1 MQKNADNLNKED
13 KIMADPITINQII
26 SSLGL
31 TGDAAEKKCAELEKL
46 SVDELNR
53 ILSGC
58 THIKENNTGSFCFL
72 GGIETFKGEIFPTAP
87 QKTQKNARQPH
98 QPQKEYTYSQ
108 KRELDKFFADFLY
121 RTTNAAYKNMEEF
134 NDSVGFIDVQNGI
147 NNFKY

>member
-31 TGDAAEKKCAELEKL
+31 TGDATEKKCAELEKL

-72 GGIETFKGEIFPTAP
+72 
-87 QKTQKNARQPH
+87 
-98 QPQKEYTYSQ
+98 
-108 KRELDKFFADFLY
+108 
-121 RTTNAAYKNMEEF
+121 
-134 NDSVGFIDVQNGI
+134 
-147 NNFKY
+147 